1 MRSDLRLAVR
11 PDVYPSG
18 SRTSVSGA
26 LGGPAS
32 RSLVEKKVDGIRSAL
47 AKVRSRVHLREGGKM
62 LRKFLV
68 ATTMACVLLFGVVG
82 MALADSTGTP
92 GQPSQ
97 SCGSEPSAPG
107 GGNSSQSPGSPF
119 ATVPGKSAGVYANPG
134 TTPGGGPNA
143 GNSNPHAV
151 AQYDVACFQVSQPH
165 P

>member
-1 MRSDLRLAVR
+1 
-11 PDVYPSG
+11 
-18 SRTSVSGA
+18 
-26 LGGPAS
+26 
-32 RSLVEKKVDGIRSAL
+32 
-47 AKVRSRVHLREGGKM
+47 

-68 ATTMACVLLFGVVG
+68 VTSIACVLLFGLVG
-82 MALADSTGTP
+82 GAFADSTGTP
-92 GQPSQ
+92 GQPGQ
-97 SCGSEPSAPG
+97 SCQSQPSAPG

-151 AQYDVACFQVSQPH
+151 AQYDVACFQVSQQH